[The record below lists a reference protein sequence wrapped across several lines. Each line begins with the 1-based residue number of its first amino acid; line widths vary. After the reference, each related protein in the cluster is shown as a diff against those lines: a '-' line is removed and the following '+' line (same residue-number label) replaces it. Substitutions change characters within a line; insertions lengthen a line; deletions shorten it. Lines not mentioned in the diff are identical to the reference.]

1 MAQHSHFAVDEAR
14 GCPYIV
20 ESYPHKF
27 GSSGDLEMTNFIGIF
42 HILAALVLIV
52 LVLIQDS
59 KSDGALGIGGSS
71 GSNSLLG
78 ATGAQSLAGK
88 LTVWA
93 AVIFAITCLTLSVLT
108 AGNTK
113 SVVEGLPV
121 PSAPVA
127 LPGTAGK
134 VEGGGPIEAKPEA
147 APAETQAP
155 VPGATPT
162 TTASPV
168 KH

>member
-1 MAQHSHFAVDEAR
+1 
-14 GCPYIV
+14 
-20 ESYPHKF
+20 
-27 GSSGDLEMTNFIGIF
+27 MTNFIGIL

-93 AVIFAITCLTLSVLT
+93 AILFAITCLTLSVLT
-108 AGNTK
+108 SSHTK
-113 SVVEGLPV
+113 SVVDGLPL
-121 PSAPVA
+121 PTAPVA
-127 LPGTAGK
+127 LPGAAGA
-134 VEGGGPIEAKPEA
+134 VNGGGPVEAKPES

-155 VPGATPT
+155 VPGATPA

-168 KH
+168 TH